1 MATSES
7 LKVTFSLTRLRLRG
21 SYYFIRAAKLATPTR
36 FPQPMSSRGVVAIL
50 SVLKCRPEKVPP
62 LARSVPQ
69 RLRVV
74 YGALGAAFCVLSLAC
89 ALFMQFCMPSF
100 ACGALGAEFLRAELL
115 RA

>member
-1 MATSES
+1 MSARRV
-7 LKVTFSLTRLRLRG
+7 VTNL
-21 SYYFIRAAKLATPTR
+21 Y
-36 FPQPMSSRGVVAIL
+36 
-50 SVLKCRPEKVPP
+50 VLKSRLEKVPQ

-100 ACGALGAEFLRAELL
+100 ACGALGAELL